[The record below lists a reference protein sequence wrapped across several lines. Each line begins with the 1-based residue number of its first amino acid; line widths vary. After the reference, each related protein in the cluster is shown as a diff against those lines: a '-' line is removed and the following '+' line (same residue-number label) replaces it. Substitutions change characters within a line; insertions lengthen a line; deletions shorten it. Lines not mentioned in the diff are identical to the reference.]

1 MVASHHAKIALAIA
15 DNGVW
20 RAFNQN
26 SKPMRAVCQVGKEPM
41 KQDQNNASADC
52 GKKRRRSV
60 DGAGKHRRENDEQH
74 GIERGFV
81 RERTLMAESYHDQRR
96 KEDDDSA
103 QRNLNE
109 RQILRL
115 YAQTEQCFKKVPECI
130 HRVRVYRRR
139 KPCRAHA
146 ALEVAA
152 GRPNTWAH
160 TSGKTDRFY
169 RSCARNFRMA

>member
-52 GKKRRRSV
+52 GKKRRRAI
-60 DGAGKHRRENDEQH
+60 DGAGKHRRENDEQN
-74 GIERGFV
+74 GIERGLAC
-81 RERTLMAESYHDQRR
+81 ERTFGAESDHHQRR
-96 KEDDDSA
+96 KKNDDSTKGY
-103 QRNLNE
+103 LNE

-130 HRVRVYRRR
+130 HRVTVYRR
-139 KPCRAHA
+139 
-146 ALEVAA
+146 
-152 GRPNTWAH
+152 
-160 TSGKTDRFY
+160 
-169 RSCARNFRMA
+169 